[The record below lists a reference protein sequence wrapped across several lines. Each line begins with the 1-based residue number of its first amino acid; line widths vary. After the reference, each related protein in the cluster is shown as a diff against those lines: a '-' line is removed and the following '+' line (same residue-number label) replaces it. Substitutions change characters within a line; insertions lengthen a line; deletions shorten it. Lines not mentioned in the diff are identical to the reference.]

1 MYVLDR
7 PVFSGSVHR
16 LEYEQHRPPVLCTKH
31 VLKLGQEIDAHG
43 PLEPSQIHATAKPPA
58 KTIRADALR

>member
-16 LEYEQHRPPVLCTKH
+16 LEYAQHRLTVLCTKH
-31 VLKLGQEIDAHG
+31 VLKLGQEIDVHR

-58 KTIRADALR
+58 R